1 MDDEILKSLLMKAKG
16 YTRDEV
22 QEEYAVSAEGELTLV
37 RRRVTGKYYPPDSAA
52 LKTSLELFSEKSAE
66 DMSDEELEAEREK
79 LLRELALREEERKA
93 REGNP

>member
-52 LKTSLELFSEKSAE
+52 LKTYLELFSEKSAE

-79 LLRELALREEERKA
+79 LLREFALREEERKA